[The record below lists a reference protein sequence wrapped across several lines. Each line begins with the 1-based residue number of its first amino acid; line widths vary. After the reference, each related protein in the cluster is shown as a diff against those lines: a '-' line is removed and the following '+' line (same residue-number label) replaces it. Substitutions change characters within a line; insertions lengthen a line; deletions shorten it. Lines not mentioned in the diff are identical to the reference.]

1 MFAHGSRGDRAVA
14 TALSGCSQGER
25 ADYSLITPCRR
36 TRANLRAVLA
46 SDQQNEVIAA
56 GELIVRPAQWTATA
70 RGRVLTLSAREFGL
84 LCVFVR
90 EPGRVIRREDLYE
103 RVWDGAMRSADR
115 SVDVYVHKLRNKLA
129 EALPEWSFIHT
140 HFGLGYR
147 WTPERSQLFNNSATP
162 S

>member
-1 MFAHGSRGDRAVA
+1 
-14 TALSGCSQGER
+14 
-25 ADYSLITPCRR
+25 LITKRQRR
-36 TRANLRAVLA
+36 AANLRAVITR
-46 SDQQNEVIAA
+46 DQPNEVIAA

-70 RGRVLTLSAREFGL
+70 RGRVLTLSAREFEL

-103 RVWDGAMRSADR
+103 MVWDGAMRSDDR

-140 HFGLGYR
+140 HHGLGYR
-147 WTPERSQLFNNSATP
+147 WTPERSQVLNNLATG